1 MLERIRKAVEETTH
15 RKLYEKSYN
24 LKLFCGL
31 AAKYSLATQKEMA
44 EFYGAVRSSACYYLK
59 QHAQM
64 MSNSEYKTLFA
75 EAEKRILEEVNEEK

>member
-44 EFYGAVRSSACYYLK
+44 EFYGAVSSSASYYLK

-64 MSNSEYKTLFA
+64 MSNIEYNALFK
-75 EAEKRILEEVNEEK
+75 EAEKRILEAVNEEK